1 MICPK
6 CGNECDDNQMFCNA
20 CGTKLKN
27 FVPTDQ
33 EEIVVPDRTRPTSNI
48 HREES
53 RTAAINT
60 GNKGKNDNFLNKEN
74 KGKNDNALNKENK
87 KPKKNSRRLE
97 SELLDNDNIT
107 DAGFASKKTKAKYK
121 NDKYNVPSNKNV
133 NPKKSG
139 KNVAIVALIAIVA
152 VVATVAITI
161 SIKKAS
167 MTKKFN
173 QYYNNGTVYYNQ
185 QN

>member
-1 MICPK
+1 MSNV
-6 CGNECDDNQMFCNA
+6 NECDDNQMFCNA

-48 HREES
+48 HRKNQEQRLLIPE
-53 RTAAINT
+53 I
-60 GNKGKNDNFLNKEN
+60 KGKNDNVLNKEN

-107 DAGFASKKTKAKYK
+107 DADFASKKTKAKYK
-121 NDKYNVPSNKNV
+121 NDKYNVSSNKNV

-139 KNVAIVALIAIVA
+139 KNVAL
-152 VVATVAITI
+152 
-161 SIKKAS
+161 
-167 MTKKFN
+167 
-173 QYYNNGTVYYNQ
+173 
-185 QN
+185 

>member
-33 EEIVVPDRTRPTSNI
+33 EEIVVPDRTRSTSNI

-53 RTAAINT
+53 RTATINT
-60 GNKGKNDNFLNKEN
+60 GNKGKNDNVLNKEN

-87 KPKKNSRRLE
+87 KPKNNSRRLE
-97 SELLDNDNIT
+97 SELLDNDIYEN
-107 DAGFASKKTKAKYK
+107 
-121 NDKYNVPSNKNV
+121 
-133 NPKKSG
+133 
-139 KNVAIVALIAIVA
+139 
-152 VVATVAITI
+152 
-161 SIKKAS
+161 
-167 MTKKFN
+167 
-173 QYYNNGTVYYNQ
+173 
-185 QN
+185 

>member
-60 GNKGKNDNFLNKEN
+60 GNKGKNDNVLNKEN

-87 KPKKNSRRLE
+87 KPKK
-97 SELLDNDNIT
+97 
-107 DAGFASKKTKAKYK
+107 KKRKLKR
-121 NDKYNVPSNKNV
+121 
-133 NPKKSG
+133 
-139 KNVAIVALIAIVA
+139 II
-152 VVATVAITI
+152 
-161 SIKKAS
+161 
-167 MTKKFN
+167 
-173 QYYNNGTVYYNQ
+173 
-185 QN
+185 

>member
-60 GNKGKNDNFLNKEN
+60 GNKGKNDN
-74 KGKNDNALNKENK
+74 ALNKENK

-107 DAGFASKKTKAKYK
+107 DAGFASKKTKA
-121 NDKYNVPSNKNV
+121 N
-133 NPKKSG
+133 
-139 KNVAIVALIAIVA
+139 
-152 VVATVAITI
+152 
-161 SIKKAS
+161 
-167 MTKKFN
+167 TKMINIMFHQIRTLTLRSQAKMLPL
-173 QYYNNGTVYYNQ
+173 
-185 QN
+185 

>member
-53 RTAAINT
+53 RTATINT
-60 GNKGKNDNFLNKEN
+60 GNKGKVDLTIRN
-74 KGKNDNALNKENK
+74 
-87 KPKKNSRRLE
+87 R
-97 SELLDNDNIT
+97 ELRTMNH
-107 DAGFASKKTKAKYK
+107 
-121 NDKYNVPSNKNV
+121 
-133 NPKKSG
+133 
-139 KNVAIVALIAIVA
+139 LIKV
-152 VVATVAITI
+152 
-161 SIKKAS
+161 
-167 MTKKFN
+167 
-173 QYYNNGTVYYNQ
+173 
-185 QN
+185 